1 MDKICICA
9 VAILLLFWWWSGQ
22 AEAHTDIAL
31 LRDVI
36 CSYETRGEAQ
46 PDRAKGESDE
56 VGRCQ
61 IRPGTARWV
70 GYRGSD
76 RSLSHPRINRH
87 WSLEYLKFCRS
98 KLGTD
103 SVSRLAHAYVG
114 GPYLPYEG
122 YGKARH
128 YAAQILKRY
137 RAAQLQAVAVRVFP
151 WSRI

>member
-1 MDKICICA
+1 MVRILI
-9 VAILLLFWWWSGQ
+9 VAAIFIAGWIPALV
-22 AEAHTDIAL
+22 EAHTDIAL

-36 CSYETRGEAQ
+36 CSYETRGEAN
-46 PDRAKGESDE
+46 PDRARGTSDE
-56 VGRCQ
+56 LGRCQ

-76 RSLSHPRINRH
+76 RYLSHARINRH
-87 WSLEYLKFCRS
+87 WSLKYLEFCKS

-122 YGKARH
+122 YGKARR

-137 RAAQLQAVAVRVFP
+137 RAAQFQAVAARVFP
-151 WSRI
+151 WSRT